1 MNHFILSGQP
11 LAEGVALSWP
21 RVANAVRYEVR
32 RREPLAQV
40 TVVGTTEKTVY
51 FDEETFNDADYL
63 YRVRAILEDGES
75 LDSLMLDIAACGPR
89 TATRIT
95 FGGATGINRE

>member
-1 MNHFILSGQP
+1 MNNFILSGQP

-32 RREPLAQV
+32 RREPLSQV
-40 TVVGTTEKTVY
+40 AVVGTTEKAVY
-51 FDEETFNDADYL
+51 LDEETFTDADYV

-75 LDSLMLDIAACGPR
+75 LDSLMLDITACGPR

-95 FGGATGINRE
+95 IGAKGINRE

>member
-1 MNHFILSGQP
+1 M
-11 LAEGVALSWP
+11 SWP

-32 RREPLAQV
+32 RREPLSQV
-40 TVVGTTEKTVY
+40 AVVGTTEKAVY
-51 FDEETFNDADYL
+51 LDEETFTDTDYV

-75 LDSLMLDIAACGPR
+75 SDSLMLDITACGPR

-95 FGGATGINRE
+95 FGGAKGVDRE

>member
-1 MNHFILSGQP
+1 MNKFILSGQA

-32 RREPLAQV
+32 RREPLAP
-40 TVVGTTEKTVY
+40 VVVIGTTQKAVY
-51 FDEETFNDADYL
+51 LDEEAFNNAEYV

-75 LDSLMLDIAACGPR
+75 LDSQMLDITACGPR
-89 TATRIT
+89 MATRTT
-95 FGGATGINRE
+95 FGAKGITRE